1 MVIMM
6 SRIIMVLVL
15 VIAILPVFER
25 KLNKALC
32 IQLYVKINDM
42 SLDC

>member
-6 SRIIMVLVL
+6 SRRIMVFVWG
-15 VIAILPVFER
+15 IAILPVFER

-32 IQLYVKINDM
+32 NQ
-42 SLDC
+42 